1 MDIDVN
7 KFANLAKIKLN
18 KKEEKEIEKEISS
31 FLEYVNLLDD
41 VGTRRGAF
49 SHNDAFDVSVLDNI
63 TGLTNIFRED
73 KVIKYKDDNLLKNA
87 PLKKDGFFLV
97 PKVIE
102 QNKE

>member
-18 KKEEKEIEKEISS
+18 KKEEKEIQKEISV
-31 FLEYVNLLDD
+31 FLEYVDLLDD
-41 VGTRRGAF
+41 VWTHHGA
-49 SHNDAFDVSVLDNI
+49 SIQENEIMDNI

-73 KVIKYKDDNLLKNA
+73 KVKKYKDDNLLKNA

-97 PKVIE
+97 PKVIK

>member
-31 FLEYVNLLDD
+31 FLEYVNLLND
-41 VGTRRGAF
+41 VGTSDRL
-49 SHNDAFDVSVLDNI
+49 SIMDNI